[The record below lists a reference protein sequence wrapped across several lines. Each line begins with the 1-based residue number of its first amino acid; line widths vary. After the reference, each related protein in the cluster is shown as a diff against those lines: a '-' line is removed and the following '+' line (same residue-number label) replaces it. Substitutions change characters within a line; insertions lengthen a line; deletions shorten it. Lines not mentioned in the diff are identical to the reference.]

1 MPRNIVL
8 LVLLYASWLSTAQA
22 LVTHAADFPAQQAS
36 HPQPLSVEE
45 AVQIALEKHPALRQ
59 AQAAV
64 ERAEAE
70 IKQVRASYFPQ
81 LSLGG
86 IGKLGLSGATGAL
99 GLPGFPA
106 SPFFRNVAYSANW
119 YQAIFDF
126 GRTKHRVASRK
137 AMAESAR
144 VQKEAEA
151 DRIVLAVRRAY
162 FSVLEAQRLRKV
174 AEHTV
179 RERHLTLRRVR
190 AYFQAQLRS
199 GLDVN
204 LARANLAEAE
214 GNLIRAQNAVRT
226 AFAALQAAMGIEQ
239 RHSYKLQEPGL
250 EMLSLPPLE
259 QLVQTGIASRPD
271 LQALEAKVTALS
283 EQLGIARSDRLPE
296 LRGFGATGQGRFRG
310 TSVKENQRH
319 GVGGLGMFF
328 PFFTG
333 GRLKAEKQVA
343 LADLEGTLAFRDGL
357 RQQIRFEVTKSYYH
371 LLDLA
376 ERIQIAAEQERA
388 AQEALLLA
396 QTRFQVQ
403 LASFLE
409 LTTAE
414 VALTRAET
422 NRARAVFDHQRA
434 RAELEFATSQSA
446 GQ

>member
-1 MPRNIVL
+1 MLTRIPVDIL
-8 LVLLYASWLSTAQA
+8 
-22 LVTHAADFPAQQAS
+22 
-36 HPQPLSVEE
+36 PLFRTP
-45 AVQIALEKHPALRQ
+45 AVQILTFYPGMPAEI
-59 AQAAV
+59 V
-64 ERAEAE
+64 ERDITNRLERWTSQANGIARQESKSLIGVSIVKDYFRPDIDANTAMS
-70 IKQVRASYFPQ
+70 QV
-81 LSLGG
+81 SLGA

-106 SPFFRNVAYSANW
+106 PPFFRNVAYSANW
-119 YQAIFDF
+119 YQTIFDF

-144 VQKEAEA
+144 LQKEAEA

-162 FSVLEAQRLRKV
+162 FSILEAQRLQKV

-179 RERHLTLRRVR
+179 RERRLTLRRVQ

-199 GLDVN
+199 RLDVN

-226 AFAALQAAMGIEQ
+226 AFAALQVAMGIEQ
-239 RHSYKLQEPGL
+239 PRSYKLQEPGL

-259 QLVQTGIASRPD
+259 QLVERGIASRPD
-271 LQALEAKVTALS
+271 LQALEAKVTALFEQVGVAQS
-283 EQLGIARSDRLPE
+283 ERLPE
-296 LRGFGATGQGRFRG
+296 FRGFGAVGQGRFRG
-310 TSVKENQRH
+310 TQVKKKQRH
-319 GVGGLGMFF
+319 GVGALGLFF

-333 GRLKAEKQVA
+333 GRLKAEKQEA
-343 LADLEGTLAFRDGL
+343 RADLEGALALRDRL
-357 RQQIRFEVTKSYYH
+357 RQLIRFEVTKSYYQ
-371 LLDLA
+371 LLDLT
-376 ERIQIAAEQERA
+376 ERIQIAAEQEQA

-414 VALTRAET
+414 VVLTRAET
-422 NRARAVFDHQRA
+422 NHARALFDHQRA
-434 RAELEFATSQSA
+434 RAELEFATSQSV

>member
-126 GRTKHRVASRK
+126 GRTKYRVASRK

-144 VQKEAEA
+144 LQKEAEA

-239 RHSYKLQEPGL
+239 RRSYKLQEPGL

-259 QLVQTGIASRPD
+259 QLVQTSIASRPD

-283 EQLGIARSDRLPE
+283 EQLGVARSDRLPE

-319 GVGGLGMFF
+319 GVGGLGVFF

-396 QTRFQVQ
+396 QTRFQV
-403 LASFLE
+403 
-409 LTTAE
+409 
-414 VALTRAET
+414 
-422 NRARAVFDHQRA
+422 
-434 RAELEFATSQSA
+434 
-446 GQ
+446 

>member
-1 MPRNIVL
+1 MARNIVL
-8 LVLLYASWLSTAQA
+8 LVLFSTARA
-22 LVTHAADFPAQQAS
+22 LVTHAADLPAQQVK

-70 IKQVRASYFPQ
+70 LKQVRASYFPQ
-81 LSLGG
+81 LSLGA

-106 SPFFRNVAYSANW
+106 SPFFRNVAYSGNW
-119 YQAIFDF
+119 YQTIFDF

-144 VQKEAEA
+144 LQKEAEA

-162 FSVLEAQRLRKV
+162 FSVLEAQRLQKV

-179 RERHLTLRRVR
+179 RERRLTLRRVR

-199 GLDVN
+199 RLDVN

-226 AFAALQAAMGIEQ
+226 AFAALQVAMGIEQ
-239 RHSYKLQEPGL
+239 PRSYTLQEPGL

-259 QLVQTGIASRPD
+259 QLVERGIASRPD
-271 LQALEAKVTALS
+271 LQALEAKVTALFEQVGVAQS
-283 EQLGIARSDRLPE
+283 ERLPE
-296 LRGFGATGQGRFRG
+296 FRGFGAVGQGRFRG
-310 TSVKENQRH
+310 TQVKEKQRH
-319 GVGGLGMFF
+319 GVGALGLFF

-333 GRLKAEKQVA
+333 GRLKAEKQEA
-343 LADLEGTLAFRDGL
+343 RADLEGALALRDRL
-357 RQQIRFEVTKSYYH
+357 RQQIRFEVTKSYYQ

-414 VALTRAET
+414 VVLTRAET
-422 NRARAVFDHQRA
+422 NHARALFDHQRA
-434 RAELEFATSQSA
+434 RADLEFVTSQSV